1 MQCTPL
7 RPPATQHPCPPWDG
21 REIWGPHRSW
31 EMEHPRANPQD
42 TGGCSQ
48 QRRAPGAP
56 PVPCRLRDCQP
67 MAQHIEVTPEQ
78 NAAPQEPQ
86 KEIREQ
92 EGPHV
97 PLPPLQQSLQPSSA
111 SGGLTAQ
118 AAAEPTS
125 SSAGKFSGLNSEQRQ
140 AAGREQSVSIV
151 PRLSCALEMCAPSL
165 LASH

>member
-1 MQCTPL
+1 
-7 RPPATQHPCPPWDG
+7 
-21 REIWGPHRSW
+21 
-31 EMEHPRANPQD
+31 
-42 TGGCSQ
+42 
-48 QRRAPGAP
+48 
-56 PVPCRLRDCQP
+56 
-67 MAQHIEVTPEQ
+67 MAQHIEVMPEQ

-86 KEIREQ
+86 KESREQ

-97 PLPPLQQSLQPSSA
+97 PLPPLQQSLQPISA